1 MKGRPDGPIEDI
13 EYVTLSQ
20 GEDDG
25 PEAAKEE
32 VINNQDA
39 YTTFFDGSPPNTP
52 DVNWEEEMVVAVA
65 LGERSSGGYSVEI
78 TNIKHHTTGLTQ
90 GSVEIRYVE
99 RVPSGVSTDPIT
111 CPYHAVKCQ
120 RVDYRYDF
128 IHATDG

>member
-1 MKGRPDGPIEDI
+1 MKGRSDVPMEDI
-13 EYVTLSQ
+13 KYVTISQ

-25 PEAAKEE
+25 PKSSKEE
-32 VINNQDA
+32 VISNEDA

-78 TNIKHHTTGLTQ
+78 TSIRHHK
-90 GSVEIRYVE
+90 GSVEIRYTE
-99 RVPSGVSTDPIT
+99 TVPTGVSTDPIT

-120 RVDYRYDF
+120 RVGDRYDF
-128 IHATDG
+128 VHTTDG

>member
-13 EYVTLSQ
+13 EYVTISQ

-25 PEAAKEE
+25 PKAAKEV
-32 VINNQDA
+32 VINDLDA
-39 YTTFFDGSPPNTP
+39 YAAFFDGSPPNTP
-52 DVNWEEEMVVAVA
+52 DVNWEEEMVVGVA
-65 LGERSSGGYSVEI
+65 LGERTSGGYSVEI
-78 TNIKHHTTGLTQ
+78 TSIRHHTIGLMQ

-120 RVDYRYDF
+120 RVGYRYDF
-128 IHATDG
+128 MKETDG